1 MTGPAAAG
9 VETRREELRD
19 GEGFPVFAN
28 ARWEERHPGLVAG
41 VTGASGRADGT
52 DPDFGLTTAG
62 TAWEL
67 SVRFEELGRQLGFPS
82 VAVARQVHGDAVTC
96 LDPTPEPGLR
106 VPGESDGLVT
116 SGTGLLLAVTAAD
129 CVPVYAVDPA
139 SGGLA
144 LLHAGWRGTAAGVLA
159 SGLRAL
165 EARCGADLAEVRLH
179 LGPAICGDCYEVGPE
194 VVEALGGPRGG
205 EGRPGP
211 EGRITVDLRTELV
224 ARARDLGVPP
234 GRISR
239 SGWCTRCGPDH
250 FHSHRGKGDEAGRMA
265 AYLGWRRRAGG

>member
-1 MTGPAAAG
+1 VTGPAAAG
-9 VETRREELRD
+9 VETRRERLR
-19 GEGFPVFAN
+19 EGGVFPVLAN
-28 ARWEERHPGLVAG
+28 ARWEELHPGLAAG
-41 VTGASGRADGT
+41 VTAASGGDDGP

-67 SVRFEELGRQLGFPS
+67 SGRFEALGRQLGFPS

-96 LDPTPEPGLR
+96 LEPTPEPGLR
-106 VPGESDGLVT
+106 VPGESDGLLT
-116 SGTGLLLAVTAAD
+116 SGAGLLLAVTAAD
-129 CVPVYAVDPA
+129 CVPVYALDPA

-159 SGLRAL
+159 SGLRAMG
-165 EARCGADLAEVRLH
+165 ARFGTDPAEVRLH

-194 VVEALGGPRGG
+194 VVEALGGPSGG
-205 EGRPGP
+205 EGRAGP
-211 EGRITVDLRTELV
+211 DGRITVDLRTELV

-265 AYLGWRRRAGG
+265 AYLGWRQSAGG